1 MMKSFQF
8 GAMRAVQARASSCAL
23 SCGLLCVLLFAGG
36 AAQAHLGGTQASVQ
50 ADGVAWQA
58 PAAAA
63 TSGARFTVFT
73 HTTPEGVKVRQ
84 FVSITGLVFAV
95 AWDGPVLPD
104 MERLLGDL
112 FPLYQNALQQ
122 RKRSVRV
129 DTPALSLESGG
140 MMRAF
145 VGRAY
150 LPGQLPAGVNAVE
163 LQ

>member
-1 MMKSFQF
+1 MATSFQNNLVR
-8 GAMRAVQARASSCAL
+8 GALA
-23 SCGLLCVLLFAGG
+23 CGFMFMCG
-36 AAQAHLGGTQASVQ
+36 AAQAHLGGTPTSVQ
-50 ADGVAWQA
+50 ADGVVWQA
-58 PAAAA
+58 PAVAGVAA
-63 TSGARFTVFT
+63 SGGRYTVFT

-84 FVSITGLVFAV
+84 FVSTTGLVFAV
-95 AWDGPVLPD
+95 AWEGPLLPD
-104 MERLLGDL
+104 MERLLGTY

-129 DTPALSLESGG
+129 DTPSLLLESGG

-150 LPGQLPAGVNAVE
+150 LPDRLPLGVYALE

>member
-1 MMKSFQF
+1 MMIKNFYASL
-8 GAMRAVQARASSCAL
+8 ARLALACAP
-23 SCGLLCVLLFAGG
+23 VFAGG
-36 AAQAHLGGTQASVQ
+36 AAHAYLGGTQASVQ
-50 ADGVAWQA
+50 ADGIAWQA
-58 PAAAA
+58 PAVA
-63 TSGARFTVFT
+63 TVHVSGGRFTVFT

-84 FVSITGLVFAV
+84 FASLTGLVFAV

-104 MERLLGDL
+104 MERLLGSQ

-129 DTPALSLESGG
+129 DTPSLSLESGG

-150 LPGQLPAGVNAVE
+150 LPDQLPVGVTAGE

>member
-1 MMKSFQF
+1 MIKSFQF
-8 GAMRAVQARASSCAL
+8 GTMRAARAYTL
-23 SCGLLCVLLFAGG
+23 SCGLVCGLLFSGS
-36 AAQAHLGGTQASVQ
+36 AAQAHLGGTQASIQ
-50 ADGVAWQA
+50 ADGLAWQA
-58 PAAAA
+58 PAVAAA
-63 TSGARFTVFT
+63 ASGARFTVFT

-84 FVSITGLVFAV
+84 FLSATGLVFAV

-104 MERLLGDL
+104 MERLLGDQ
-112 FPLYQNALQQ
+112 FPLYQNALLQ

-129 DTPALSLESGG
+129 DMPALSLESGG

>member
-1 MMKSFQF
+1 MLTALQTHFGRKSL
-8 GAMRAVQARASSCAL
+8 VRASLVSAF
-23 SCGLLCVLLFAGG
+23 LLAGG
-36 AAQAHLGGTQASVQ
+36 PVQAHLGGTQASVQ
-50 ADGVAWQA
+50 ADGAAWQA
-58 PAAAA
+58 PAVAL
-63 TSGARFTVFT
+63 SGLRFTVFT

-84 FVSITGLVFAV
+84 FVSLTGLVFAV

-104 MERLLGDL
+104 MERLLGGY
-112 FPLYQNALQQ
+112 FPLYQNSLQQ

-129 DTPALSLESGG
+129 DTPSLSLESGG

-150 LPGQLPAGVNAVE
+150 LPDQMPRGVAAAE

>member
-1 MMKSFQF
+1 MSMNVTSKNWL
-8 GAMRAVQARASSCAL
+8 ARAAL
-23 SCGLLCVLLFAGG
+23 ACTLLSAGG
-36 AAQAHLGGTQASVQ
+36 VARAHLGGVQASVQ
-50 ADGVAWQA
+50 ADAVAWQA
-58 PAAAA
+58 PAVSA
-63 TSGARFTVFT
+63 SGARFTVFT

-84 FVSITGLVFAV
+84 FVALTGLVFAV

-104 MERLLGDL
+104 MERLLGGY

-129 DTPALSLESGG
+129 DTPSLSLESGG

-150 LPGQLPAGVNAVE
+150 LPDQLPAGVTAVE

>member
-1 MMKSFQF
+1 MMKNFSLHLA
-8 GAMRAVQARASSCAL
+8 GPAL
-23 SCGLLCVLLFAGG
+23 SCALLFAGG
-36 AAQAHLGGTQASVQ
+36 AAQAHLGGAQASIQ

-58 PAAAA
+58 PAVA
-63 TSGARFTVFT
+63 TMSSNGARFTVFT
-73 HTTPEGVKVRQ
+73 HTTSEGVKVRQ
-84 FVSITGLVFAV
+84 FVSLTGLVFAV
-95 AWDGPVLPD
+95 AWDGPLLPD
-104 MERLLGDL
+104 MERLLGGH

-129 DTPALSLESGG
+129 DTPSLSLESGG

-150 LPGQLPAGVNAVE
+150 LPDQLPVGVKAVE

>member
-1 MMKSFQF
+1 MIKTFHPSF
-8 GAMRAVQARASSCAL
+8 ARAAL
-23 SCGLLCVLLFAGG
+23 ACTLVFAGG
-36 AAQAHLGGTQASVQ
+36 AAQAHLGGGLASVQ

-58 PAAAA
+58 PAVFV
-63 TSGARFTVFT
+63 SGARFSVFT
-73 HTTPEGVKVRQ
+73 HTTAEGVKVRQ
-84 FVSITGLVFAV
+84 FVSLEGLVFAV

-104 MERLLGDL
+104 MERLLGGQ

-129 DTPALSLESGG
+129 DTPSLSLESGG

-150 LPGQLPAGVNAVE
+150 LPDQLPAGVTALE

>member
-1 MMKSFQF
+1 MIKKFQSSPV
-8 GAMRAVQARASSCAL
+8 RAVLACAL
-23 SCGLLCVLLFAGG
+23 SCWLLSTGG
-36 AAQAHLGGTQASVQ
+36 AAQAHLGGAQASIQ

-58 PAAAA
+58 PAVA
-63 TSGARFTVFT
+63 TMSASGARFTVFT

-84 FVSITGLVFAV
+84 FVSTTGLVFAV
-95 AWDGPVLPD
+95 AWDGPLLPD
-104 MERLLGDL
+104 MERLLGGH

-129 DTPALSLESGG
+129 DTPSLSLESGG

-150 LPGQLPAGVNAVE
+150 LPDLLPVGVTAVE